1 MEAAYVLTESIK
13 KGDWEDY
20 RLANPGLFLYWHSIE
35 LFLKGA
41 RWTRLPISLRQ
52 PPRPA
57 GSAEYRLNP
66 GTSLNSRLIEAELN
80 G

>member
-41 RWTRLPISLRQ
+41 MDAIADQFT
-52 PPRPA
+52 PA
-57 GSAEYRLNP
+57 APTGRFRGKPS
-66 GTSLNSRLIEAELN
+66 
-80 G
+80 